1 MVYNSRL
8 GRGLRPRPREPT
20 FTQAN
25 TVEYVDPAAITASQ
39 WEIFSLLTYCL
50 AGIAI
55 CNFTL
60 AVMFLFGNVVIP
72 SMQATGHMKASAS
85 AFRPVFFL
93 LGLVA
98 LAGTIYCVLTFVH
111 NLSVVYAVYPHKIQ

>member
-1 MVYNSRL
+1 M
-8 GRGLRPRPREPT
+8 
-20 FTQAN
+20 
-25 TVEYVDPAAITASQ
+25 EYVDPAAITAEQ
-39 WEIFSLLTYCL
+39 WKIFETLVYCL

-72 SMQATGHMKASAS
+72 SMQATGHVKASAS

-98 LAGTIYCVLTFVH
+98 LAGTVYCVLTFVN